1 MDGNPGY
8 QIQEE
13 ICMARQTTP
22 YIYGNT
28 ARSAAPHPY
37 YNNEE
42 EIRRRQQERKQH
54 KKHRQPKPRV
64 DKAAVLLTCLTF
76 AAVMV
81 VGIFYIHLQFQSTY
95 LSKSV
100 IELESEVVEMEKTN
114 KAAMTELENSLDL
127 RAVYKKATKELGMK
141 AASKDQI
148 YTYES
153 KKSTQIRQYS
163 SPAAP

>member
-1 MDGNPGY
+1 
-8 QIQEE
+8 
-13 ICMARQTTP
+13 MARQTTP
-22 YIYGNT
+22 YVYGNT
-28 ARSAAPHPY
+28 ARNTAPRPY

-54 KKHRQPKPRV
+54 NKRRQPKPRV
-64 DKAAVLLTCLTF
+64 DKVAVFLTCMTF

-81 VGIFYIHLQFQSTY
+81 VGIFYIHLQFKSTY

-100 IELESEVVEMEKTN
+100 VELESEVVEMEKTN

-127 RAVYKKATKELGMK
+127 KEIYKKATKELGMK
-141 AASKDQI
+141 AASQEQI

-153 KKSTQIRQYS
+153 KKSTQIRQHNMGS
-163 SPAAP
+163 